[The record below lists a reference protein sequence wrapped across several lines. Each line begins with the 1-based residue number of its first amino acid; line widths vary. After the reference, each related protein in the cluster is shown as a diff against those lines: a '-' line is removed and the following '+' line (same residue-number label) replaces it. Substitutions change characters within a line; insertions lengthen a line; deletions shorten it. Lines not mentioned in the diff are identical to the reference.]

1 MAVKTT
7 LAQLEEVQAAITK
20 VMGGQAVNID
30 GISITRSNLSLL
42 NEREELLLARYKR
55 EQGSSSMFTKSRPA

>member
-30 GISITRSNLSLL
+30 GISITRVTLFRL

>member
-1 MAVKTT
+1 MALQTT
-7 LAQLEEVQAAITK
+7 LEMLEEVRAAITK
-20 VMGGQAVNID
+20 VLGGQAVNID

-55 EQGSSSMFTKSRPA
+55 EQGSSSTFTKSRPA